1 MDGGDCNDCLALPG
15 VDESKIGDGYC
26 DAELNNTACGF
37 DGQDCIDGPVKCL
50 VPVPEL
56 LGDSYCDGGPYNT
69 AACNF
74 DNGDCIECNSKVSD
88 PMKIGKFFCD
98 RYPCLS
104 FLPFV
109 V

>member
-26 DAELNNTACGF
+26 DKELNNTACGF
-37 DGQDCIDGPVKCL
+37 DGQDCIVGPVKCL

-56 LGDSYCDGGPYNT
+56 LGDGDCDGGPYNT

-88 PMKIGKFFCD
+88 PIKIGKLFCE
-98 RYPCLS
+98 RYLCLS
-104 FLPFV
+104 FLPFLF
-109 V
+109 